1 MTNAIKAE
9 KTREGGNLMKI
20 FHLKTRLGFRLGSL
34 LSALLVV
41 ICTIFTS
48 GCFKGSADLT
58 IREDGTST
66 LKTTILGAD
75 LVSSAVAEAKDE
87 VMKSNPSATV
97 KDVQEDDKKGFE
109 IIAEYPN
116 MRTLAEKGGK
126 IFARVPGKGEG
137 IQEKK
142 TWFYDMY
149 AFDLYVGAKEENSGD
164 DSDPQMQAILKGFL
178 DQIKYDFY
186 MHLPVVPDKNNAD
199 SVQDGGKTLHW
210 NLSATLTENAN
221 KHISVEYRVWNKLHI
236 ALSAA
241 LGGIFVV
248 LAVVFFVL
256 LKKTE
261 GKAGA
266 KKLAAFACIL
276 LAAAVIAV
284 SAWQATQTVVFTT
297 QDSLSPV
304 AQEPAE

>member
-1 MTNAIKAE
+1 
-9 KTREGGNLMKI
+9 MKI

-109 IIAEYPN
+109 IIAEYPD

-149 AFDLYVGAKEENSGD
+149 AFDLYVGAKEENNGD
-164 DSDPQMQAILKGFL
+164 DSDPQMQAIMKGFL
-178 DQIKYDFY
+178 IRLNTTFICIFPSYRIKITPTAYRTAVKPFIGISPLR
-186 MHLPVVPDKNNAD
+186 LPKMRI
-199 SVQDGGKTLHW
+199 SI
-210 NLSATLTENAN
+210 SASSIASGTSC
-221 KHISVEYRVWNKLHI
+221 ISRFPPH
-236 ALSAA
+236 SAGFSSS
-241 LGGIFVV
+241 LPSF
-248 LAVVFFVL
+248 
-256 LKKTE
+256 
-261 GKAGA
+261 
-266 KKLAAFACIL
+266 
-276 LAAAVIAV
+276 
-284 SAWQATQTVVFTT
+284 
-297 QDSLSPV
+297 SLSF
-304 AQEPAE
+304 

>member
-1 MTNAIKAE
+1 
-9 KTREGGNLMKI
+9 MKN
-20 FHLKTRLGFRLGSL
+20 FHLETRLGFRLGSL

-97 KDVQEDDKKGFE
+97 KDVQENDKKGFE
-109 IIAEYPN
+109 IIAEYPD

-164 DSDPQMQAILKGFL
+164 NSDPQMQAILKGFL

-248 LAVVFFVL
+248 LAIVFFVL
-256 LKKTE
+256 LKKSE
-261 GKAGA
+261 EKAGA

-276 LAAAVIAV
+276 LAAAVIVV

-304 AQEPAE
+304 TQEPAE

>member
-1 MTNAIKAE
+1 
-9 KTREGGNLMKI
+9 MKN
-20 FHLKTRLGFRLGSL
+20 FHLETRLGFRLGSL

-109 IIAEYPN
+109 IIAEYPD

-186 MHLPVVPDKNNAD
+186 MHLPVVPAVKPFIGI
-199 SVQDGGKTLHW
+199 SPLRLPKMRISI
-210 NLSATLTENAN
+210 SASSIASGTSC
-221 KHISVEYRVWNKLHI
+221 ISRFPPH
-236 ALSAA
+236 SAGFSSS
-241 LGGIFVV
+241 LPSF
-248 LAVVFFVL
+248 
-256 LKKTE
+256 
-261 GKAGA
+261 
-266 KKLAAFACIL
+266 
-276 LAAAVIAV
+276 
-284 SAWQATQTVVFTT
+284 
-297 QDSLSPV
+297 SLSF
-304 AQEPAE
+304 

>member
-9 KTREGGNLMKI
+9 KTREGGNPMKN
-20 FHLKTRLGFRLGSL
+20 FHLETRLGFRLGSL

-109 IIAEYPN
+109 IIAEYPD

-186 MHLPVVPDKNNAD
+186 LHLPVVPDKNNAD

-236 ALSAA
+236 ALSVA

-248 LAVVFFVL
+248 LAIVFFVL

-304 AQEPAE
+304 AKEPAE

>member
-1 MTNAIKAE
+1 
-9 KTREGGNLMKI
+9 MKN
-20 FHLKTRLGFRLGSL
+20 FHLKTRLDFRLGSL

-109 IIAEYPN
+109 IIAEYPD

-149 AFDLYVGAKEENSGD
+149 AFDLYVGAKEENNGD
-164 DSDPQMQAILKGFL
+164 DSDPQMQAIMKGFL

-186 MHLPVVPDKNNAD
+186 LHLPVVPDKNNAD
-199 SVQDGGKTLHW
+199 SVQDGGKTLYW

-261 GKAGA
+261 GKAAA